1 MKVILTQEVK
11 NLGKKGSVVEVA
23 EGYGRNF
30 LIPRGAAI
38 EASQGN
44 MRTLQNEQAAEDAR
58 VDREANE
65 ARKLGQRLNGL
76 AITVRAHSGEGGK
89 LFGSVTNKDV
99 AQAIATVA
107 GIKVDRRR
115 IESIDIKTTGTFRVS
130 VKLHPE
136 VTVSVDLTVV
146 AGD

>member
-1 MKVILTQEVK
+1 MK

-44 MRTLQNEQAAEDAR
+44 MRNLQNERAVEDAR

-76 AITVRAHSGEGGK
+76 AITVRARSGEAGK

-136 VTVSVDLTVV
+136 VTVAVDLTVV

>member
-44 MRTLQNEQAAEDAR
+44 MRNLQNERAVEDAR

-76 AITVRAHSGEGGK
+76 AITVRARSGEAGK

-136 VTVSVDLTVV
+136 VTVAVDLTVV

>member
-1 MKVILTQEVK
+1 MK

-44 MRTLQNEQAAEDAR
+44 MRNLQNEQAAEDAR
-58 VDREANE
+58 ADREANE

-76 AITVRAHSGEGGK
+76 AITVRARSGEAGK

-107 GIKVDRRR
+107 GVKVDRRR